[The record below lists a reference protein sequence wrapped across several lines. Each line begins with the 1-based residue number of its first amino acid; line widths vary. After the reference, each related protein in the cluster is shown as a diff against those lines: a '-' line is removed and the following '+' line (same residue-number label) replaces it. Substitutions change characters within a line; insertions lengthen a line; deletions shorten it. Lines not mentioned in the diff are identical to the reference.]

1 MEPSLHPERQQL
13 IRDFTSASGRITSP
27 GRFENEPLWTPY
39 FYHLALDGRGEN
51 NFDLVDAACA
61 CWTIPITDIDRTIF
75 PELAPNAT
83 SVEIF
88 ISASGFICGTQLDS
102 EGRPT

>member
-39 FYHLALDGRGEN
+39 FYYLALEGRGEDN
-51 NFDLVDAACA
+51 SDLVTAGAA
-61 CWTIPITDIDRTIF
+61 CWTIPILDIDRTIF
-75 PELAPNAT
+75 PELAANAA
-83 SVEIF
+83 SVEVF
-88 ISASGFICGTQLDS
+88 ISALGFIYGTQLDA
-102 EGRPT
+102 EGQPT